1 MSPLLEAPWVT
12 TKIFRMDWLHIADLG
27 VAPDF
32 IGNFLKFIVTIVML
46 VGDLK
51 QKCATL
57 FNLMMLYY
65 EAEGISDRYDCLLP
79 TFFLPKDGP
88 YKMKGSAAKIRA
100 LVPFVWQLAQEMLDI
115 SVPTHAALR
124 HAAFHLHEVYNA
136 LSADHPNPCATMR
149 EHGMK
154 FALQYVGLH
163 DYLNPADDKAF
174 RIKPKLHLFLHITS
188 DDSIPRLT
196 WTYRDEDFGGSVARM
211 ARRRGNLLRCSSTSG
226 ICLARFKISN
236 PCIRIR

>member
-1 MSPLLEAPWVT
+1 MLEAPWVT

-27 VAPDF
+27 VAADF

-88 YKMKGSAAKIRA
+88 YKMKGSASKIRA

-136 LSADHPNPCATMR
+136 LSADHPDPCATMK
-149 EHGMK
+149 EHGIK
-154 FALQYVGLH
+154 FAL
-163 DYLNPADDKAF
+163 
-174 RIKPKLHLFLHITS
+174 
-188 DDSIPRLT
+188 
-196 WTYRDEDFGGSVARM
+196 
-211 ARRRGNLLRCSSTSG
+211 
-226 ICLARFKISN
+226 
-236 PCIRIR
+236 